1 MHHHFNISTIN
12 FSTFA
17 KLKPKS
23 LPMFS
28 PQQLRQNFPV
38 FQHFPNLV
46 YLDNASTTQKPQVV
60 IEAERDYYEQHNANV
75 HRGIYRLAAEATALY
90 EGSRE
95 RCARFL
101 NAPQAKQ
108 VIFTSGSTDGINLV
122 AQCFALPRLEP
133 GDQVLISAMEHHSN
147 LIPWQQVCLAKK
159 AELKVIPFNIKGE
172 LDLQALKD
180 LLNPKVKILAL
191 THISNTLGTI
201 NPIAEIIALAHAQG
215 VPVLVDAAQSI
226 SSHQIDVQALD
237 VDFLVFSGHKIF
249 GPTGTGVLY
258 GKEKWLKEM
267 PPYRFG
273 GEMIRDV
280 TFEKTTFAPIPH
292 KFEAGT
298 PNIAGVATLATA
310 LDFVESLGQKNIAE
324 HLQTLLTAGMEK
336 LSTIPGI
343 HFYGEAAQKSGII
356 SFTIDGIHPHDLA
369 TILGQQDICIRAGH
383 HCTQPIMDF
392 YDIPGTV
399 RASFSVYNTLE
410 DVTTLAEGV
419 NNVLKVMS

>member
-1 MHHHFNISTIN
+1 
-12 FSTFA
+12 
-17 KLKPKS
+17 
-23 LPMFS
+23 MFS
-28 PQQLRQNFPV
+28 PQQIRQSFPV
-38 FQHFPNLV
+38 FQHFPDLV
-46 YLDNASTTQKPQVV
+46 YLDSASTTQKPQVV

-95 RCARFL
+95 RCARFIH
-101 NAPQAKQ
+101 APQAKQ

-133 GDQVLISAMEHHSN
+133 RDQVLISAMEHHSN

-226 SSHQIDVQALD
+226 SSHTIDVQALD

-324 HLQTLLTAGMEK
+324 HLQTLLAAGMEK
-336 LSTIPGI
+336 LSNIPGI

-410 DVTTLAEGV
+410 DLDKLKQGLAQVIGV
-419 NNVLKVMS
+419 LG

>member
-1 MHHHFNISTIN
+1 
-12 FSTFA
+12 
-17 KLKPKS
+17 
-23 LPMFS
+23 MFS
-28 PQQLRQNFPV
+28 PQQIRQSFPV

-60 IEAERDYYEQHNANV
+60 LAAEQEYYEQHNANV

-95 RCARFL
+95 RCAQFL
-101 NAPQAKQ
+101 SAPQAKQ
-108 VIFTSGSTDGINLV
+108 VIFTSGTTDGINLV

-159 AELKVIPFNIKGE
+159 AELKVIPFNQKGE
-172 LDLQALKD
+172 LDLQALQD

-298 PNIAGVATLATA
+298 PNIAGVATLASA
-310 LDFVESLGQKNIAE
+310 LDFVESLGQKNIAA
-324 HLQTLLTAGMEK
+324 HLHSLLVAGMEK
-336 LSTIPGI
+336 LSSIPGI

-356 SFTIDGIHPHDLA
+356 SFTLDGIHPHDLA

-399 RASFSVYNTLE
+399 RASFSAYNTLE
-410 DVTTLAEGV
+410 DVASLGEGV
-419 NNVLKVMS
+419 RNVLKVMN

>member
-1 MHHHFNISTIN
+1 
-12 FSTFA
+12 
-17 KLKPKS
+17 
-23 LPMFS
+23 MFS

>member
-1 MHHHFNISTIN
+1 
-12 FSTFA
+12 
-17 KLKPKS
+17 
-23 LPMFS
+23 MFS
-28 PQQLRQNFPV
+28 PQQIRQNFPV

-46 YLDNASTTQKPQVV
+46 YLDSASTTQKPQVV
-60 IEAERDYYEQHNANV
+60 IEAERNYYEQHNANV

-108 VIFTSGSTDGINLV
+108 VVFTSGTTDGVNLV

-159 AELKVIPFNIKGE
+159 AELKVIPFNQQGE

-180 LLNPKVKILAL
+180 LLSPKVKILAL

-201 NPIAEIIALAHAQG
+201 NPIAEIIELAHAQG

-226 SSHQIDVQALD
+226 SSHQIDVEALD

-310 LDFVESLGQKNIAE
+310 LDFVESLGQNNIAA
-324 HLQTLLTAGMEK
+324 HLQTLLAAGMEK
-336 LSTIPGI
+336 LRGIPGI
-343 HFYGEAAQKSGII
+343 QFYGEAAQKSGII

-399 RASFSVYNTLE
+399 RASFSVYNTLT
-410 DVTTLAEGV
+410 DVNTLAEGV
-419 NNVLKVMS
+419 KNVLKVMS

>member
-1 MHHHFNISTIN
+1 
-12 FSTFA
+12 
-17 KLKPKS
+17 
-23 LPMFS
+23 MFS
-28 PQQLRQNFPV
+28 PQQLRQSFPV
-38 FQHFPNLV
+38 FQHFPDLV

-60 IEAERDYYEQHNANV
+60 IEAERTYYEQHNANV

-95 RCARFL
+95 RCARFI

-108 VIFTSGSTDGINLV
+108 VIFTSGTTDGINLV
-122 AQCFALPRLEP
+122 AQCFALPRLKP

-159 AELKVIPFNIKGE
+159 AELKVVPFNIKGE

-191 THISNTLGTI
+191 THISNTLGSI
-201 NPIAEIIALAHAQG
+201 NPIAEVIAMAHAQG

-258 GKEKWLKEM
+258 GREKFLKEM

-310 LDFVESLGQKNIAE
+310 LDFVESLGQKNIAA
-324 HLQTLLTAGMEK
+324 HLQTLLAAGMEK
-336 LSTIPGI
+336 LRSIPGI
-343 HFYGEAAQKSGII
+343 HFYGEATQKSGII

-399 RASFSVYNTLE
+399 RASFSVYNTLD
-410 DVTTLAEGV
+410 DVTKLAEGV
-419 NNVLKVMS
+419 NNVLKVMR

>member
-1 MHHHFNISTIN
+1 
-12 FSTFA
+12 
-17 KLKPKS
+17 
-23 LPMFS
+23 MFS
-28 PQQLRQNFPV
+28 PQQLRQSFPV

-60 IEAERDYYEQHNANV
+60 LEAEREYYEQHNANV

-95 RCARFL
+95 RCARFI
-101 NAPQAKQ
+101 NAPREKQ
-108 VIFTSGSTDGINLV
+108 VIFTSGTTDGINLV
-122 AQCFALPRLEP
+122 AQCFALPRLAP
-133 GDQVLISAMEHHSN
+133 GDQVLITAMEHHSN

-159 AELKVIPFNIKGE
+159 AELKVIPFNQKGE

-180 LLNPKVKILAL
+180 QLTPRVKILAL

-201 NPIAEIIALAHAQG
+201 NPIAEIIAQAHALG

-310 LDFVESLGQKNIAE
+310 LDFVESLGQNNIAD

-336 LSTIPGI
+336 LNSIPGI
-343 HFYGEAAQKSGII
+343 QFYGEAAQKSGII

-410 DVTTLAEGV
+410 DVTKLAEGV
-419 NNVLKVMS
+419 NNVLKVLS

>member
-1 MHHHFNISTIN
+1 
-12 FSTFA
+12 
-17 KLKPKS
+17 
-23 LPMFS
+23 MFS
-28 PQQLRQNFPV
+28 PQQIRQNFPV

-46 YLDNASTTQKPQVV
+46 YLDSASTTQKPQVV
-60 IEAERDYYEQHNANV
+60 IAAEQEFYEQHNANV
-75 HRGIYRLAAEATALY
+75 HRGIYRLAAKATSLY
-90 EGSRE
+90 EGSRD

-108 VIFTSGSTDGINLV
+108 IIFTSGTTDGINLV

-133 GDQVLISAMEHHSN
+133 GDQVLISSMEHHSN

-159 AELKVIPFNIKGE
+159 AELKVIPFDQKGE
-172 LDLQALKD
+172 LDLQVLRD
-180 LLNPKVKILAL
+180 LLSPKVKILAL

-201 NPIAEIIALAHAQG
+201 NPIAEIIALAHAQDI
-215 VPVLVDAAQSI
+215 PVLVDAAQSI
-226 SSHQIDVQALD
+226 SSHQIDVQTLD
-237 VDFLVFSGHKIF
+237 VDFLVFSGHKTF

-310 LDFVESLGQKNIAE
+310 LDFVESLGQNHIAA
-324 HLQTLLTAGMEK
+324 HLQTLLVAGMEK
-336 LSTIPGI
+336 LRGIPGI
-343 HFYGEAAQKSGII
+343 QFYGEAAQKSGII

-392 YDIPGTV
+392 YEIPGTV
-399 RASFSVYNTLE
+399 RASFSVYNSVE
-410 DVTTLAEGV
+410 DLDKLKQGLAQVIGV
-419 NNVLKVMS
+419 LQ

>member
-1 MHHHFNISTIN
+1 
-12 FSTFA
+12 
-17 KLKPKS
+17 
-23 LPMFS
+23 MFS
-28 PQQLRQNFPV
+28 PQQIRQSFPV
-38 FQHFPNLV
+38 FQHFPDLV
-46 YLDNASTTQKPQVV
+46 YLDSASTTQKPQVV

-95 RCARFL
+95 CCARFIH
-101 NAPQAKQ
+101 APQAKQ

-226 SSHQIDVQALD
+226 SSHTIDVQALD

-298 PNIAGVATLATA
+298 PNIAGVATLTTA

-324 HLQTLLTAGMEK
+324 HLQTLLAAGMEK
-336 LSTIPGI
+336 LSNIPGI

-410 DVTTLAEGV
+410 DLDKLKQGLAQVIGV
-419 NNVLKVMS
+419 LG

>member
-1 MHHHFNISTIN
+1 
-12 FSTFA
+12 
-17 KLKPKS
+17 
-23 LPMFS
+23 MFS
-28 PQQLRQNFPV
+28 PQQIRQSFPV

-60 IEAERDYYEQHNANV
+60 LAAGQEYYEQHNANV

-108 VIFTSGSTDGINLV
+108 VIFTSGTTDGVNLV

-159 AELKVIPFNIKGE
+159 AELKVVPFNPKGE

-180 LLNPKVKILAL
+180 LLSPKVKILAL

-201 NPIAEIIALAHAQG
+201 NPIEEIIAMAHEQG

-310 LDFVESLGQKNIAE
+310 LDFVELLGQNNIAA
-324 HLQTLLTAGMEK
+324 HLQTLLAAGMEQ
-336 LSTIPGI
+336 LSRIPGI
-343 HFYGEAAQKSGII
+343 QFYGEAAQKSGII

-410 DVTTLAEGV
+410 DVTKLAEGV

>member
-1 MHHHFNISTIN
+1 
-12 FSTFA
+12 
-17 KLKPKS
+17 
-23 LPMFS
+23 MFS
-28 PQQLRQNFPV
+28 PQQIRQSFPV

-60 IEAERDYYEQHNANV
+60 IEAEREYYEQHNANV

-108 VIFTSGSTDGINLV
+108 VIFTSGTTDGINLV

-159 AELKVIPFNIKGE
+159 AELKVIPFNHKGE
-172 LDLQALKD
+172 LDLQTLQD

-191 THISNTLGTI
+191 THISNTLGTL
-201 NPIAEIIALAHAQG
+201 NPIAEIIATAHAQG

-280 TFEKTTFAPIPH
+280 TFSKTTFAPIPH

-310 LDFVESLGQKNIAE
+310 LDFVDSLGQKNIAA
-324 HLQTLLTAGMEK
+324 HLQTLLEVGMEK
-336 LSTIPGI
+336 LSSIPGI

-410 DVTTLAEGV
+410 DVNTLAEGV
-419 NNVLKVMS
+419 RNVLKVLS

>member
-1 MHHHFNISTIN
+1 
-12 FSTFA
+12 
-17 KLKPKS
+17 
-23 LPMFS
+23 MFS
-28 PQQLRQNFPV
+28 PQQIRQNFPV

-46 YLDNASTTQKPQVV
+46 YLDSASTTQKPQVV
-60 IEAERDYYEQHNANV
+60 IAAEQEFYEQHNANV

-90 EGSRE
+90 EGSRD

-108 VIFTSGSTDGINLV
+108 VIFTSGTTDGINLV
-122 AQCFALPRLEP
+122 AQCFALPRLES

-159 AELKVIPFNIKGE
+159 AELKVVPFNLKGE

-180 LLNPKVKILAL
+180 LLSPKVKILAL

-201 NPIAEIIALAHAQG
+201 NPIAEIIALAHEQG

-298 PNIAGVATLATA
+298 PNIAGIATLSTA
-310 LDFVESLGQKNIAE
+310 LDFVESLGQNNIAA
-324 HLQTLLTAGMEK
+324 HLQTLLAVGMEK
-336 LSTIPGI
+336 LRGIPGI
-343 HFYGEAAQKSGII
+343 QFYGEAAQKSGII

-392 YDIPGTV
+392 YEIPGTV
-399 RASFSVYNTLE
+399 RASFSVYNTME
-410 DVTTLAEGV
+410 DVTKLAEGV
-419 NNVLKVMS
+419 KNVLKVMS